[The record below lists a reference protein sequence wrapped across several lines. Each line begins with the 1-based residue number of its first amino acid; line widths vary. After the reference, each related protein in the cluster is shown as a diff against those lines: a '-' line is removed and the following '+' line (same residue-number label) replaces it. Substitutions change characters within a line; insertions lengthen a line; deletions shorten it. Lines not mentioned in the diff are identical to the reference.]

1 MQAKDI
7 MTTKVVTV
15 APDVDVAEVAKLLLE
30 RGVSAVPVIDRG
42 GALLGIVSEGD
53 LMRRPETETD
63 RPRSWWLNL
72 LAGPEDAARDYVKSH
87 GRHAQDVMTGNVV
100 TVEENT
106 PAGEIAALLEH
117 HRIKR
122 VPVVRDGQV
131 VGIVSRANLLQG
143 LAAHK
148 EKLPAGPSP
157 DDRALRDQ
165 VLDLVA
171 KESWV
176 GHGSFNVIV
185 NEGVVELW
193 GLIDSDDQ
201 RKALKIAIEGL
212 PGVTGVEDHLGQ
224 IAPYLRGT

>member
-7 MTTKVVTV
+7 MTTNVVTV
-15 APDVDVAEVAKLLLE
+15 APDVDVAEIAKLLLE
-30 RGVSAVPVIDRG
+30 RGVSAVPVIDEG
-42 GALLGIVSEGD
+42 GTLLGIVSEGD

-63 RPRSWWLNL
+63 RPRSWWLDL
-72 LAGPEDAARDYVKSH
+72 VAGPEDVARDYVKSH
-87 GRHAQDVMTGNVV
+87 GRHARDVMTRSLV
-100 TVEENT
+100 TVEEGT
-106 PAGEIAALLEH
+106 PVGEIAALLEH

-122 VPVVRDGQV
+122 VPVVRDGKV

-143 LAAHK
+143 LAVQK
-148 EKLPAGPSP
+148 QKMPAGPSP
-157 DDRALRDQ
+157 DDRALREQ

-185 NEGVVELW
+185 NEGLVELW
-193 GLIDSDDQ
+193 GLVDSEDE
-201 RKALKIAIEGL
+201 RKALKIAIEAL
-212 PGVTGVEDHLGQ
+212 PGVTGVEDHLGR